1 MSDQRTRI
9 FLVEDEPLTRAG
21 SRHLLSKR
29 YDVIGEADNVTDSVA
44 MIRELEPELVLLD
57 IRIKEGSG
65 ATVVEEVRK
74 THPATKFLALT
85 VSTSRQDVA
94 RLLDVGVD
102 GYLTKDLE
110 GDLCDLVAE
119 ALAGGRPIS
128 RHVAGYL
135 LDIDESVPPLSHVD
149 RLTPRERE
157 VVALIARGYTYRET
171 ATDLGISVKTL
182 ENHMHNIF
190 RKLGVASRHELT
202 TRMYEDGFVNPAL
215 NDRPSADAAAEDRAA
230 SGTAPL
236 PRPRE

>member
-1 MSDQRTRI
+1 MNDQRARI

-21 SRHLLSKR
+21 SRHILSEC
-29 YDVIGEADNVTDSVA
+29 YDVVGEADNVTDSVA

-65 ATVVEEVRK
+65 ASVIEQVHK
-74 THPATKFLALT
+74 THPDTKFLALT

-94 RLLDVGVD
+94 KLLKVGID
-102 GYLTKDLE
+102 GYVTKDFE

-119 ALAGGRPIS
+119 ALSGGRPIS

-135 LDIDESVPPLSHVD
+135 LDIDEGATPFSDID

-157 VVALIARGYTYRET
+157 VVALIARGYTYKET
-171 ATDLGISVKTL
+171 AADLGITVKTL

-202 TRMYEDGFVNPAL
+202 RKMFNDGFVNPGL
-215 NDRPSADAAAEDRAA
+215 DDRPPPINGSA
-230 SGTAPL
+230 
-236 PRPRE
+236 

>member
-1 MSDQRTRI
+1 MNDPRARI
-9 FLVEDEPLTRAG
+9 FLVEDEPLTREG
-21 SRHLLSKR
+21 SRHILSEC
-29 YDVIGEADNVTDSVA
+29 YEVVGEADNVTDSVA

-65 ATVVEEVRK
+65 ATVVKEVHK
-74 THPATKFLALT
+74 THPGTKFLALT

-94 RLLDVGVD
+94 KLFDAGVD

-110 GDLCDLVAE
+110 KDLCGLVAE
-119 ALAGGRPIS
+119 ALTGGRPIS

-135 LDIDESVPPLSHVD
+135 LDIDESVPPISDID

-157 VVALIARGYTYRET
+157 VVALIARGYTYKET

-190 RKLGVASRHELT
+190 EKLGVASRHELA
-202 TRMYEDGFVNPAL
+202 TRMYEDGFVNPVL
-215 NDRPSADAAAEDRAA
+215 DDRPPPINGSSD
-230 SGTAPL
+230 
-236 PRPRE
+236 